1 MAGLLKYSD
10 FENWREVDNV
20 VQAAQKDVIKDV
32 RRLSHVT
39 YWGNRDKLNVFKE
52 AHPKF
57 FETNFR
63 TLTYDEACRFYEEHN
78 ESAVSEYLN
87 IDLML
92 RVTKLMYRRGQFEQ
106 LLDRVFYAV
115 SYMQSWGYEIT
126 SVYLSAISEAV
137 FVGIDGTQYAR
148 FEKQFGDEADFSKAP
163 AEPDFGPD
171 KPFTVRISTSGD
183 IGMPISGTIY
193 SKSFDVDLDVT
204 RWIPVPQELL
214 IYHDHEGNEI
224 RSASPTAAKTAR
236 QARDAKNTMMRFKLG
251 LTQ

>member
-20 VQAAQKDVIKDV
+20 VHLAQKDVVKDV

-39 YWGNRDKLNVFKE
+39 YWGSREKLNVFKD

-57 FETNFR
+57 FDMNFR
-63 TLTYDEACRFYEEHN
+63 TLSYEQACKFYEEHN
-78 ESAVSEYLN
+78 EGGVSEYLN

-115 SYMQSWGYEIT
+115 TYLQSWGYDIT
-126 SVYLSAISEAV
+126 RIFLSAISESV
-137 FVGIDGTQYAR
+137 FVGIDGTQYERLA
-148 FEKQFGDEADFSKAP
+148 EQLQGEADFSNITPDAQFD
-163 AEPDFGPD
+163 AEHPV
-171 KPFTVRISTSGD
+171 TLRISTSGNIGVPVSQSLYAKEFD
-183 IGMPISGTIY
+183 I
-193 SKSFDVDLDVT
+193 DLDVT
-204 RWIPVPQELL
+204 RWVPVPQRLL
-214 IYHDHEGNEI
+214 LYHDHDGNEI
-224 RSASPTAAKTAR
+224 RSASPTAAKTAQ
-236 QARDAKNTMMRFKLG
+236 QARDARNTMLRFKLG